1 MILVKFENEN
11 IRLQAVELWH
21 EAFGDSREYIKFFLD
36 SHEACTCLSYEENG
50 KLCSML
56 FLIDGTLCGKSA
68 YYLFAAATF
77 KSERGKG
84 CMAKLLEKA
93 KNYAVQNGR
102 AYIVLVPAEPSL
114 FDYYLRFGYKTCF
127 YAKRQG
133 INEEFELDKSMCFVW
148 DKAHEEYIKAESEK
162 FGAAIYE
169 KSGMLFSV
177 YGEKEIKV
185 PVKTA
190 DEKYRYGMALSL
202 DKDVSHKNFY
212 IGLTL
217 DG

>member
-1 MILVKFENEN
+1 MVKLENEN
-11 IRLQAVELWH
+11 IRLQVVDLWH
-21 EAFGDSREYIKFFLD
+21 EAFGDGAEYINFFLD
-36 SHEACTCLSYEENG
+36 THGACTCLSHEENG
-50 KLCSML
+50 RLCSML
-56 FLIDGTLCGKSA
+56 FLIDGELCGKSA

-84 CMAKLLEKA
+84 CMARLLEKA

-114 FDYYLRFGYKTCF
+114 FDYYSRFGYKTCF

-133 INEEFELDKSMCFVW
+133 KDEEFETDKSKCFIW
-148 DKAHEEYIKAESEK
+148 NKAHEEYIKAESEK
-162 FGAAIYE
+162 FGTEIFE

-177 YGEKEIKV
+177 YGNNEIKA
-185 PVKTA
+185 PVKIA
-190 DEKYRYGMALSL
+190 YEKYRYGMALSL
-202 DKDVSHKNFY
+202 DDDVSENNFY

>member
-1 MILVKFENEN
+1 MVKFENES

-21 EAFGDSREYIKFFLD
+21 EAFGDSKEYINFFLD
-36 SHEACTCLSYEENG
+36 THGSCTCLSYEENG
-50 KLCSML
+50 KLSSML
-56 FLIDGTLCGKSA
+56 FLIDGELCGKSA

-93 KNYAVQNGR
+93 KNHALHNSR
-102 AYIVLVPAEPSL
+102 AYIVLVPAEQSL

-133 INEEFELDKSMCFVW
+133 INEEFEIDKNMCFIW
-148 DKAHEEYIKAESEK
+148 NKAHEEYMKAECEK
-162 FGAAIYE
+162 FGTKLFE

-177 YGEKEIKV
+177 YGENEIKV
-185 PVKTA
+185 PVKIA
-190 DEKYRYGMALSL
+190 DEKYRYGIALSF
-202 DKDVSHKNFY
+202 DNHISQENFY